1 MKALLYIN
9 TEMLAELKRNYSK
22 IKGLFNEDVQATFD
36 EFLLGLERNGT
47 CSTEECNNIYSIL
60 NNIHA
65 DRIWTKERANVSPKA
80 CDDEDEKVM
89 MDILET
95 LRMQFAM
102 KYYFSVGE
110 KKDVIRNNQYRNEV
124 IK

>member
-9 TEMLAELKRNYSK
+9 TEMLAELKRNYNI
-22 IKGLFNEDVQATFD
+22 IKGLFNEDAQATFD

-47 CSTEECNNIYSIL
+47 CSTEECKNIYSIL
-60 NNIHA
+60 NNIHT
-65 DRIWTKERANVSPKA
+65 DRISQKEKA
-80 CDDEDEKVM
+80 SIQKKVYDEDEKEM

-102 KYYFSVGE
+102 KYYFGAVE
-110 KKDVIRNNQYRNEV
+110 KKDVFRNNQYRNEV

>member
-1 MKALLYIN
+1 MNASLYIN
-9 TEMLAELKRNYSK
+9 TEMLAELKRNYGK
-22 IKGLFNEDVQATFD
+22 IKGLFNEDVQAVFD
-36 EFLLGLERNGT
+36 GFLLGLEKNGT

-65 DRIWTKERANVSPKA
+65 DRVSTKERVRISSKA
-80 CDDEDEKVM
+80 CDEDEKVM